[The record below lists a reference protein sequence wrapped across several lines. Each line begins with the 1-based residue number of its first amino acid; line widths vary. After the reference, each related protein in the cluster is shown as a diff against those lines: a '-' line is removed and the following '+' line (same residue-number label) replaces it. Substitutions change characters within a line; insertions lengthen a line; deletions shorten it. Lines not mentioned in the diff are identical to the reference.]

1 MPVAANLY
9 YFFNPSEN
17 RSKPPVLLIHG
28 AGGNHLFWP
37 PEVRRLVG
45 YRVYALD
52 LPGHGKSDGIGQQ
65 SIPDY
70 TKIYFGFYGCSWYFA
85 GPSWSVTRWVAPLPL
100 IWHSTMPGGW
110 LVSVWW
116 PVVPACGLHR
126 CSWKN
131 AGNATTSPQIIQ
143 AIKDFA
149 YSPQTDMRVKDLA
162 ASRMVETRPAVLRGD
177 FLACDTFDVR
187 ERLGEI
193 GVPTLILVGSDDQ
206 MTPLAFSTYMAGK
219 IPGAQMQRIEN
230 AGHMLMLEKPREV
243 AHALSGFVEQ
253 LMFQPD
259 L

>member
-70 TKIYFGFYGCSWYFA
+70 TKSILAFMDAVGISRALMVGHSMGGAIALDMALNHA
-85 GPSWSVTRWVAPLPL
+85 GRVAGLCLVASGARLRVAPVFLE
-100 IWHSTMPGGW
+100 
-110 LVSVWW
+110 
-116 PVVPACGLHR
+116 
-126 CSWKN
+126 N

-143 AIKDFA
+143 AMKDFA

>member
-70 TKIYFGFYGCSWYFA
+70 TKSILAFMDAVGISRALMVGHSMGGAIALDMALNHA
-85 GPSWSVTRWVAPLPL
+85 GRVAGLCLVASGARLRVAPVFLE
-100 IWHSTMPGGW
+100 
-110 LVSVWW
+110 
-116 PVVPACGLHR
+116 
-126 CSWKN
+126 N

-253 LMFQPD
+253 LMFQPG